1 MKQTKR
7 ILSLLLAVFMI
18 AATFVVPAFADA
30 EADVAPTGD
39 DAQSGTSG
47 STSHVEGLELSK
59 VYDEQTKQ
67 LTLEAYVTGESQTV
81 LVTEPADI
89 ALVLDV
95 SGSMEKSLSKA
106 NLENWILDAEVWRKN
121 DSLVKVA
128 DRTDVSDLDTIYG
141 AAEGVY
147 LLQSTPLG
155 GLVKMK
161 YEGGQ
166 WWYYGAGKEWK
177 TIDKSSWGDGDVY
190 ISKLNALK
198 IAVKRFIDETN
209 EVAPESKIAIIKFA
223 GDSTDVIGNDTYKE
237 GGVLGYGASTYNY
250 SQIVI
255 GLTTVSGNADSLKS
269 AVDSLVA
276 CGATRADYGM
286 AHAQTAL
293 AGSDRQTVVAMF
305 TDGEPTSESSFEKS
319 VANSAIAT
327 SKTLKD
333 NGTLVFSV
341 GCWSSVPDSDTDKY
355 MNYVSS
361 NYPGAT
367 DLDTPGTANEH
378 QRYYMTA
385 ATSSELTEV
394 FKTISQ
400 ETGGAATSHLT
411 ETTVIKD
418 IIGEHFTIPADGKVT
433 VEVWNCTGFD
443 NGEYKWSKTDEVI
456 TPEVDGK
463 TVTVKGFD
471 FSANWVGNHSGTY
484 SGKKLVII
492 IDIDVDPQSD
502 AYGKTETNAAG
513 SGVYLDGKM
522 LEAFPRPTC
531 DIPYFTIK
539 HTSGAADEFVQLH
552 KLTNGKVNFTE
563 HVADGYLYGGT
574 FTSSTFNAET
584 ALGGDPTKCEA
595 AEGAVYYLREVSEN
609 YLVPKNTIVWDN
621 NGALNA
627 FYLLSTVDSYELYNA
642 VGFEING
649 NANEVETVYE
659 LVQVTKLKNQVA
671 VHNGWIYTENGTIK
685 SSNATETPAKHDS
698 YIMLKK
704 VELDADV
711 PTVFTPYWVTLDGV
725 VVYGNNTRT
734 CTYDPTKS
742 QRNLVTSADAAS
754 SKTPEFQSAEPA
766 PVMLRAAVYFTL
778 GADND
783 ITVTVVDG
791 ETYELNV
798 QPGDI
803 SASITYKGAEGKVFA
818 GWYLDKEFTT
828 PADLANVNKN
838 TTLYAR
844 YVDAGYLKVK
854 YTEQRLFRVYGVT
867 FASAIVD
874 TDLNETGFIVNGERV
889 TANVYTTRFAL
900 MNARTLFGN
909 GVERGAYMMTGSY
922 YFRNAADGDELTI
935 TPYWVT
941 ADGTFVTGESR
952 TLVWHPYWVEG

>member
-39 DAQSGTSG
+39 DAQRGTSG

-67 LTLEAYVTGESQTV
+67 LTLEAYVTGASQTV

-106 NLENWILDAEVWRKN
+106 YLSSGIFGEVWFYN
-121 DSLVKVA
+121 DSLIKVA
-128 DRTDVSDLDTIYG
+128 DRTDISDLDTEYG

-147 LLQSTPLG
+147 YLNSVPNVLTAEK
-155 GLVKMK
+155 LVKMK
-161 YEGGQ
+161 YENGQ
-166 WWYYGAGKEWK
+166 WLYHGSGDEWK
-177 TIDKSSWGDGDVY
+177 VIDQSAWGSGDIY

-209 EVAPESKIAIIKFA
+209 EVAPESKIAIVKFA
-223 GDSTDVIGNDTYKE
+223 GNSTDAIGNDTYEE
-237 GGVLGYGASTYNY
+237 GFLVKSTYNY
-250 SQIVI
+250 SQIVM

-269 AVDSLVA
+269 AVDSLAA
-276 CGATRADYGM
+276 CGATHADYGM

-333 NGTLVFSV
+333 EGTLVFSV

-355 MNYVSS
+355 MHYVSS

-400 ETGGAATSHLT
+400 ETGGAATSTLT

-418 IIGEHFTIPADGKVT
+418 IIGEHFTIPEGGKVT

-463 TVTVKGFD
+463 TVTVTGFD
-471 FSANWVGNHSGTY
+471 FSANWVGPRDNAY
-484 SGKKLVII
+484 SGKKLVIV
-492 IDIDVDPQSD
+492 IDIDVDPQSN
-502 AYGKTETNAAG
+502 AYGETETNAAG

-522 LEAFPRPTC
+522 LEAFPGPTC
-531 DIPYFTIK
+531 DIPYFTIV

-552 KLTNGKVNFTE
+552 KLEDGKVDFTD

-574 FTSSTFNAET
+574 FTDATFNANT
-584 ALGGDPTKCEA
+584 ALGGDPTECEA
-595 AEGAVYYLREVSEN
+595 QDGAVYYLREVSEN

-649 NANEVETVYE
+649 TANEVETVYE
-659 LVQVTKLKNQVA
+659 LVEVTKLKNQVP
-671 VHNGWIYTENGTIK
+671 VRNGWIYTENGTIK

-734 CTYDPTKS
+734 CTYDPAKS
-742 QRNLVTSADAAS
+742 QRNLVTSADADSGKA
-754 SKTPEFQSAEPA
+754 PEFQSAEPA
-766 PVMLRAAVYFTL
+766 PAMLRAAVYFTL

-803 SASITYKGAEGKVFA
+803 SASLTYKGAEGKVFA

-874 TDLNETGFIVNGERV
+874 TDLSETGFIINGERV
-889 TANVYTTRFAL
+889 AANVYTTRFAL

-922 YFRNAADGDELTI
+922 SFRNAADGDELTI

>member
-39 DAQSGTSG
+39 DAQRGTSG

-67 LTLEAYVTGESQTV
+67 LTLEAYVTGASQTV

-95 SGSMEKSLSKA
+95 SGSMDDKIEVANGYDDLSK
-106 NLENWILDAEVWRKN
+106 
-121 DSLVKVA
+121 
-128 DRTDVSDLDTIYG
+128 LDTVYG
-141 AAEGVY
+141 GAEGIYEADFEGKTVFTEWNNPY
-147 LLQSTPLG
+147 SLRYNTSNNSWEYYKTTDIG
-155 GLVKMK
+155 G
-161 YEGGQ
+161 
-166 WWYYGAGKEWK
+166 
-177 TIDKSSWGDGDVY
+177 SSGWTVVESNY
-190 ISKLNALK
+190 FKIKAVRISKLNALK
-198 IAVKRFIDETN
+198 IAVKHFIDETN
-209 EVAPESKIAIIKFA
+209 TVAPESNITIVSFS
-223 GDSTDVIGNDTYKE
+223 DSAKTVCNSTIVKGNTDTLKKAVD
-237 GGVLGYGASTYNY
+237 
-250 SQIVI
+250 
-255 GLTTVSGNADSLKS
+255 GLTAD
-269 AVDSLVA
+269 
-276 CGATRADYGM
+276 GGTHPEYGL
-286 AHAQTAL
+286 ANAQTAL
-293 AGSDRQTVVAMF
+293 ASSDRQKVVIMF
-305 TDGEPTSESSFEKS
+305 TDGAPGATNGFLGIIGNKEFDDD
-319 VANSAIAT
+319 VANAAIAK
-327 SKTLKD
+327 SLELK
-333 NGTLVFSV
+333 NGGALVYAIGCFGSMGSDLQAKV
-341 GCWSSVPDSDTDKY
+341 GNY
-355 MNYVSS
+355 MNYVST
-361 NYPGAT
+361 NYPDAESLTNPGAA
-367 DLDTPGTANEH
+367 GEH
-378 QRYYMTA
+378 QRYYTK
-385 ATSSELTEV
+385 TENSIDITEI
-394 FKTISQ
+394 FKAISK
-400 ETGGAATSHLT
+400 ETGGAATSTLT

-418 IIGEHFTIPADGKVT
+418 IIGEHFTIPAGGKVT

-443 NGEYKWSKTDEVI
+443 NGEYKWSKTEEVI

-463 TVTVKGFD
+463 TVTVTGFN
-471 FSANWVGNHSGTY
+471 FSANWVGDHSGTY
-484 SGKKLVII
+484 SGKKLVIV
-492 IDIDVDPQSD
+492 IDIDVDPESD
-502 AYGKTETNAAG
+502 AYGETETNAAG

-522 LEAFPRPTC
+522 LEAFPGPTC
-531 DIPYFTIK
+531 DIPYFTIV

-552 KLTNGKVNFTE
+552 KLEDGKVNFTD
-563 HVADGYLYGGT
+563 HVAEGYLYGGT
-574 FTSSTFNAET
+574 FTDATFNANT
-584 ALGGDPTKCEA
+584 ALGGDPTECEA
-595 AEGAVYYLREVSEN
+595 ADGAVYYLREVSEN

-649 NANEVETVYE
+649 TANEVETVYE
-659 LVQVTKLKNQVA
+659 LVEVTKLKNQVP

-742 QRNLVTSADAAS
+742 QRNLVTSADAGS
-754 SKTPEFQSAEPA
+754 GKTPEFQSAEPA
-766 PVMLRAAVYFTL
+766 PAMLRAAVYFTL

-803 SASITYKGAEGKVFA
+803 SASLTYKGAEGKVFA

-828 PADLANVNKN
+828 PADLANVNEN

-874 TDLNETGFIVNGERV
+874 TDLSETGFIINGERV
-889 TANVYTTRFAL
+889 AANVYTTRFAL

-922 YFRNAADGDELTI
+922 SFRNAADGDELTI